1 MPLFR
6 RHTERGAPLKAEV
19 LVETATTATGALQVN
34 YTLQWHNKTRSH
46 APETMWLSNIPA
58 GTTAD
63 GWKMDKLGS
72 WIDPLEA
79 NLDGSN
85 GQVQNGGGLY
95 GDGGTCT
102 PEGTTCGTHLHAV
115 DRGVTYTA
123 PAGGNAFTARSIDT
137 ALLSFGS
144 ATPVPTPLSVPD
156 PTGGVHWALVGNIWN
171 TNYPVRSIS
180 CELDVVFFFVAV
192 GFVAVV
198 CLLRLLRFSAEPWPI
213 YIHLYPSS
221 HIFIPPV
228 RCLVHSSTNYLHA
241 RSLFFFSFIVISAW
255 LVLVSFCRR

>member
-123 PAGGNAFTARSIDT
+123 PAGGNAFTARSIDS

-180 CELDVVFFFVAV
+180 CELDACFFCRCWICCCCLSPSSSSFLRRTMSHLHPFISIISYFYSSRSLPRPLVHKLSTRTFPLLFFVH
-192 GFVAVV
+192 
-198 CLLRLLRFSAEPWPI
+198 C
-213 YIHLYPSS
+213 
-221 HIFIPPV
+221 
-228 RCLVHSSTNYLHA
+228 YLC
-241 RSLFFFSFIVISAW
+241 
-255 LVLVSFCRR
+255 LVSFGILL

>member
-1 MPLFR
+1 MMPLFR

-123 PAGGNAFTARSIDT
+123 PAGGNSFTARSIDS

-180 CELDVVFFFVAV
+180 CELDACFLLSLLDLLLLFVSFVFFVSPQNHGPFT
-192 GFVAVV
+192 
-198 CLLRLLRFSAEPWPI
+198 SI
-213 YIHLYPSS
+213 YIHHLIFFFLPFAASSTRPQTIYTHVPSS
-221 HIFIPPV
+221 FF
-228 RCLVHSSTNYLHA
+228 
-241 RSLFFFSFIVISAW
+241 RSLLSPPG
-255 LVLVSFCRR
+255 